1 MARSDL
7 ERKIL
12 ACPKLRHLF
21 SRYGHSRLD
30 CKRPYGAFKGG
41 IYDKLDMEHRKWEW
55 AHKAHPKASK
65 SMPSRYKRF
74 YNSMKARWADRR
86 RGRDYD
92 D

>member
-41 IYDKLDMEHRKWEW
+41 IYDKLDMEHRKW
-55 AHKAHPKASK
+55 
-65 SMPSRYKRF
+65 
-74 YNSMKARWADRR
+74 
-86 RGRDYD
+86 
-92 D
+92 